1 METIKLFAIGII
13 LGVANVIP
21 GVSGGTMAVVFGI
34 YNRLIDLISLNVKKI
49 FSQWKFIL
57 PLGAGL
63 VTGVLLFS
71 KIITFLF
78 NKFPIQTNWFFI
90 GIILGSIPMIFTHW
104 LNAKKQTPLPDQT
117 EPTDQTDQTEPTEQ
131 TEQTEQATQ
140 NAQAT
145 KSKKIPISSIICC
158 AISLTIMILMVI
170 FKSEKPETQ
179 VTPGFSLYNAI
190 IMFVG
195 LAIAAIAMIIP
206 GISGSFIMLAL
217 GIYSTVIGAIDSFN
231 IYLLIPGALGAIAG
245 LLCGAK
251 LVRILMSKIPS
262 QTYGIIFGLILG
274 SVFVIFPTAGYS
286 PLIVLTSIVC
296 AAAGFLVSFLFSKTE
311 KSE

>member
-104 LNAKKQTPLPDQT
+104 LNAKKQPSLP
-117 EPTDQTDQTEPTEQ
+117 EQ
-131 TEQTEQATQ
+131 TEQTE
-140 NAQAT
+140 QAT

-158 AISLTIMILMVI
+158 AISLAIMILMVI
-170 FKSEKPETQ
+170 FNTEKPETQ
-179 VTPGFSLYNAI
+179 ITPGFSLYNAI

>member
-104 LNAKKQTPLPDQT
+104 LNAKKQIPLPIQPPLPQQT
-117 EPTDQTDQTEPTEQ
+117 QQLLQIQQMQQTP
-131 TEQTEQATQ
+131 
-140 NAQAT
+140 
-145 KSKKIPISSIICC
+145 SKKIPISSIICC
-158 AISLTIMILMVI
+158 AISLAIMILMVI

-179 VTPGFSLYNAI
+179 ITPGFSLYNAI

>member
-34 YNRLIDLISLNVKKI
+34 YNRLIDLISLNLKKI
-49 FSQWKFIL
+49 IANWKFIL
-57 PLGAGL
+57 PLGIGM
-63 VTGVLLFS
+63 VTGILLFS
-71 KIITFLF
+71 KIITYLF
-78 NKFPIQTNWFFI
+78 NNFPIQTNWFFI

-104 LNAKKQTPLPDQT
+104 LNAKKQTPLP
-117 EPTDQTDQTEPTEQ
+117 EQ
-131 TEQTEQATQ
+131 TEQLHQEEQATQ
-140 NAQAT
+140 T
-145 KSKKIPISSIICC
+145 KQSKKIPVSSIICC
-158 AISLTIMILMVI
+158 VISLAVMIFMTLNKI
-170 FKSEKPETQ
+170 EKPQAAEIT
-179 VTPGFSLYNAI
+179 GFSWNSAI
-190 IMFVG
+190 IMFFG

>member
-1 METIKLFAIGII
+1 M
-13 LGVANVIP
+13 ANVIP

-34 YNRLIDLISLNVKKI
+34 YNRIIDLISFNIKKI
-49 FSQWKFIL
+49 ISQWKFIL

-71 KIITFLF
+71 KIITYLF
-78 NKFPIQTNWFFI
+78 NNFPIQTNWFFI
-90 GIILGSIPMIFTHW
+90 GIILGSIPMLFTHW
-104 LNAKKQTPLPDQT
+104 INARNQTFEEDTINSINSMDAMPSMQVTQSTGLLQLTLP
-117 EPTDQTDQTEPTEQ
+117 EQ
-131 TEQTEQATQ
+131 
-140 NAQAT
+140 
-145 KSKKIPISSIICC
+145 SKKIPLSSIICC
-158 AISLTIMILMVI
+158 IISLAIMILMVI

-179 VTPGFSLYNAI
+179 ITPGFSIYNAI
-190 IMFVG
+190 VMFVG

-251 LVRILMSKIPS
+251 LVRILMTKIPS
-262 QTYGIIFGLILG
+262 QTYGIIFGLIIG
-274 SVFVIFPTAGYS
+274 SIFVIFPTNGYNA
-286 PLIVLTSIVC
+286 LIIVTSLVC

>member
-104 LNAKKQTPLPDQT
+104 LNAKKQTPLPNQTEQTEQT
-117 EPTDQTDQTEPTEQ
+117 EP

-158 AISLTIMILMVI
+158 AISLAIMILMVI

>member
-104 LNAKKQTPLPDQT
+104 LNAKKHPPLPN
-117 EPTDQTDQTEPTEQ
+117 QTEPTE
-131 TEQTEQATQ
+131 
-140 NAQAT
+140 QAT

-158 AISLTIMILMVI
+158 AISLAIMILMVI

-179 VTPGFSLYNAI
+179 ITPGFSLYNAI
-190 IMFVG
+190 VMFVG

>member
-34 YNRLIDLISLNVKKI
+34 YNRIIDLISFNIKKI
-49 FSQWKFIL
+49 ISQWKFIL

-71 KIITFLF
+71 KIITYLF
-78 NKFPIQTNWFFI
+78 NNFPIQTNWFFI
-90 GIILGSIPMIFTHW
+90 GIILGSIPMLFTHW
-104 LNAKKQTPLPDQT
+104 INARNQTFEEDTINSINSMDAMPSMQVTQSTGLLQLTLP
-117 EPTDQTDQTEPTEQ
+117 EQ
-131 TEQTEQATQ
+131 
-140 NAQAT
+140 
-145 KSKKIPISSIICC
+145 SKKIPLSSIICC
-158 AISLTIMILMVI
+158 IISLAIMILMVI

-179 VTPGFSLYNAI
+179 ITPGFSIYHAI

-251 LVRILMSKIPS
+251 LVRILMTKIPS

-274 SVFVIFPTAGYS
+274 SIFVIFPTNGYNA
-286 PLIVLTSIVC
+286 LIIITSLVC

>member
-104 LNAKKQTPLPDQT
+104 LNAKKQTPLP
-117 EPTDQTDQTEPTEQ
+117 EPTDQTE
-131 TEQTEQATQ
+131 
-140 NAQAT
+140 QAT

-158 AISLTIMILMVI
+158 AISLAIMILMVI

-296 AAAGFLVSFLFSKTE
+296 TAAGFLVSFLFSKTE

>member
-49 FSQWKFIL
+49 ISQWKFIL

-104 LNAKKQTPLPDQT
+104 LNAKKQPPLPDQT
-117 EPTDQTDQTEPTEQ
+117 EPTDQTE
-131 TEQTEQATQ
+131 
-140 NAQAT
+140 QAT

-158 AISLTIMILMVI
+158 AISLAIMILMVI

-179 VTPGFSLYNAI
+179 ITPGFSLYNAI
-190 IMFVG
+190 VMFVG

>member
-104 LNAKKQTPLPDQT
+104 LNAKKQTPLP
-117 EPTDQTDQTEPTEQ
+117 EPTDQTDQTEQATQ
-131 TEQTEQATQ
+131 TEQT
-140 NAQAT
+140 T

-158 AISLTIMILMVI
+158 AISLAIMILMVI
-170 FKSEKPETQ
+170 S
-179 VTPGFSLYNAI
+179 
-190 IMFVG
+190 
-195 LAIAAIAMIIP
+195 
-206 GISGSFIMLAL
+206 
-217 GIYSTVIGAIDSFN
+217 
-231 IYLLIPGALGAIAG
+231 
-245 LLCGAK
+245 
-251 LVRILMSKIPS
+251 
-262 QTYGIIFGLILG
+262 
-274 SVFVIFPTAGYS
+274 
-286 PLIVLTSIVC
+286 
-296 AAAGFLVSFLFSKTE
+296 
-311 KSE
+311 

>member
-104 LNAKKQTPLPDQT
+104 LNAKKQTPLP
-117 EPTDQTDQTEPTEQ
+117 EPTDQTEPTEQ
-131 TEQTEQATQ
+131 TDQTE
-140 NAQAT
+140 QAT

-158 AISLTIMILMVI
+158 VISLAIMILMVI

-179 VTPGFSLYNAI
+179 ITPGFSLYNAI

-231 IYLLIPGALGAIAG
+231 IYLLIPGALGAIVG

-262 QTYGIIFGLILG
+262 QTYGIIFGLIVG

>member
-104 LNAKKQTPLPDQT
+104 LNAKKQTPLPN
-117 EPTDQTDQTEPTEQ
+117 QTEPTEQ
-131 TEQTEQATQ
+131 PEQTEQ

-158 AISLTIMILMVI
+158 ANSLAIMKLMVI
-170 FKSEKPETQ
+170 FKAEKPETQ

>member
-104 LNAKKQTPLPDQT
+104 LNAKKQTPLP
-117 EPTDQTDQTEPTEQ
+117 EPTDQTDQTEQATQ
-131 TEQTEQATQ
+131 NTQATQ

-158 AISLTIMILMVI
+158 AISLAIMILMVI

-179 VTPGFSLYNAI
+179 ITPGFSLYNAI
-190 IMFVG
+190 VMFVG

>member
-104 LNAKKQTPLPDQT
+104 LNAKKQTPLPEPT
-117 EPTDQTDQTEPTEQ
+117 EPTDQTE
-131 TEQTEQATQ
+131 
-140 NAQAT
+140 QAT

-158 AISLTIMILMVI
+158 TISLAIMILMVI

-179 VTPGFSLYNAI
+179 ITPGFSLYNAI
-190 IMFVG
+190 VMFVG

-262 QTYGIIFGLILG
+262 QTYGIIFGLIVG

>member
-104 LNAKKQTPLPDQT
+104 LNAKKQPPLP
-117 EPTDQTDQTEPTEQ
+117 EPTEQ
-131 TEQTEQATQ
+131 TE
-140 NAQAT
+140 QAT

-158 AISLTIMILMVI
+158 AISLAIMILMVI

-179 VTPGFSLYNAI
+179 ITPGFSLYNAI

>member
-1 METIKLFAIGII
+1 
-13 LGVANVIP
+13 
-21 GVSGGTMAVVFGI
+21 MAVVFGI

-104 LNAKKQTPLPDQT
+104 LNAKNQTPLPN
-117 EPTDQTDQTEPTEQ
+117 QTEPTE
-131 TEQTEQATQ
+131 
-140 NAQAT
+140 QAT

-158 AISLTIMILMVI
+158 AISLAIMILMVI
-170 FKSEKPETQ
+170 SKSEKPETQ

-231 IYLLIPGALGAIAG
+231 IYLLIPGALGAIVG

>member
-34 YNRLIDLISLNVKKI
+34 YNRIIDLISFNIKKI
-49 FSQWKFIL
+49 ISQWKFIL

-71 KIITFLF
+71 KIITYLF
-78 NKFPIQTNWFFI
+78 NNFPIQTNWFFI
-90 GIILGSIPMIFTHW
+90 GIILGSIPMLFTHW
-104 LNAKKQTPLPDQT
+104 INARNQTFEEDTINSINSMDAMSSMQVTQSTGLLQLTLP
-117 EPTDQTDQTEPTEQ
+117 EQ
-131 TEQTEQATQ
+131 
-140 NAQAT
+140 
-145 KSKKIPISSIICC
+145 SKKIPLSSSICC
-158 AISLTIMILMVI
+158 IISLAIMILMVI

-179 VTPGFSLYNAI
+179 ITPGFSLYNAI
-190 IMFVG
+190 VMFVG

-231 IYLLIPGALGAIAG
+231 IYLLIPGALGAIVG

-251 LVRILMSKIPS
+251 LVRILMTKIPS
-262 QTYGIIFGLILG
+262 QTYGIIFGLIIG
-274 SVFVIFPTAGYS
+274 SIFVIFPTNGYNA
-286 PLIVLTSIVC
+286 LIIVTSLVC
-296 AAAGFLVSFLFSKTE
+296 AVAGFLVSFLFSKTE

>member
-104 LNAKKQTPLPDQT
+104 LNAKKQTPLPN
-117 EPTDQTDQTEPTEQ
+117 QTEPTEP

-179 VTPGFSLYNAI
+179 VTPGFSLYNTI

-231 IYLLIPGALGAIAG
+231 IYLLIPGALGAIVG

>member
-1 METIKLFAIGII
+1 M
-13 LGVANVIP
+13 ANVIP

-34 YNRLIDLISLNVKKI
+34 YNRIIDLISFNIKKI
-49 FSQWKFIL
+49 ISQWKFIL

-71 KIITFLF
+71 KIITYLF
-78 NKFPIQTNWFFI
+78 NNFPIQTNWFFI
-90 GIILGSIPMIFTHW
+90 GIILGSIPMLFTHW
-104 LNAKKQTPLPDQT
+104 INARNQTFEEDTINSINSMDAMPSMQVTQSTGLLQLTLP
-117 EPTDQTDQTEPTEQ
+117 EQ
-131 TEQTEQATQ
+131 
-140 NAQAT
+140 
-145 KSKKIPISSIICC
+145 SKKIPLSSIICC
-158 AISLTIMILMVI
+158 IISLAIMILMVI

-179 VTPGFSLYNAI
+179 ITPGFSLYNAI
-190 IMFVG
+190 VMFVG

-251 LVRILMSKIPS
+251 LVRILMTKIPS
-262 QTYGIIFGLILG
+262 QTYGIIFGLIIG
-274 SVFVIFPTAGYS
+274 SIFVIFPTNGYNA
-286 PLIVLTSIVC
+286 LIIVTSLVC

>member
-1 METIKLFAIGII
+1 
-13 LGVANVIP
+13 
-21 GVSGGTMAVVFGI
+21 
-34 YNRLIDLISLNVKKI
+34 
-49 FSQWKFIL
+49 
-57 PLGAGL
+57 
-63 VTGVLLFS
+63 
-71 KIITFLF
+71 
-78 NKFPIQTNWFFI
+78 
-90 GIILGSIPMIFTHW
+90 MIFMA
-104 LNAKKQTPLPDQT
+104 LN
-117 EPTDQTDQTEPTEQ
+117 
-131 TEQTEQATQ
+131 
-140 NAQAT
+140 
-145 KSKKIPISSIICC
+145 KI
-158 AISLTIMILMVI
+158 
-170 FKSEKPETQ
+170 EKPQAAEIT
-179 VTPGFSLYNAI
+179 GFSWNSAI
-190 IMFVG
+190 IMFFG

-274 SVFVIFPTAGYS
+274 SVFVIFPTVGYS
-286 PLIVLTSIVC
+286 TLIVLTSIVC

>member
-1 METIKLFAIGII
+1 MKTIKLFAIGII

-104 LNAKKQTPLPDQT
+104 LNAKKEIPLPIQTPFPQQTLQLLQIQQT
-117 EPTDQTDQTEPTEQ
+117 ELTP
-131 TEQTEQATQ
+131 
-140 NAQAT
+140 
-145 KSKKIPISSIICC
+145 SKKIPISSIICC
-158 AISLTIMILMVI
+158 AISLAIMILMVI

-179 VTPGFSLYNAI
+179 ITPGFSLYNAI
-190 IMFVG
+190 VMFVG

-231 IYLLIPGALGAIAG
+231 IYLLIPGALGAIVG

>member
-1 METIKLFAIGII
+1 
-13 LGVANVIP
+13 
-21 GVSGGTMAVVFGI
+21 MAVVFGI

-104 LNAKKQTPLPDQT
+104 LNAKKQPPLP
-117 EPTDQTDQTEPTEQ
+117 EPTDQTEQ
-131 TEQTEQATQ
+131 TNQTEQATQ

-145 KSKKIPISSIICC
+145 KSKKIPVSSIICC
-158 AISLTIMILMVI
+158 AISLAIMILMVI
-170 FKSEKPETQ
+170 FKSEKPETAEI
-179 VTPGFSLYNAI
+179 TGFSLYNAI
-190 IMFVG
+190 VMFVG

>member
-1 METIKLFAIGII
+1 METIKLIAIGII

-34 YNRLIDLISLNVKKI
+34 YNRLIDLISLNLKKI
-49 FSQWKFIL
+49 IANWKFIL
-57 PLGAGL
+57 PLGIGM
-63 VTGVLLFS
+63 VTGILLFS
-71 KIITFLF
+71 KIITYLF
-78 NKFPIQTNWFFI
+78 NNFPIQTNWFFI

-104 LNAKKQTPLPDQT
+104 LNAKKQTPLP
-117 EPTDQTDQTEPTEQ
+117 EQ
-131 TEQTEQATQ
+131 TEQLHQEDQATQ
-140 NAQAT
+140 T
-145 KSKKIPISSIICC
+145 KQSKKIPISSIICC
-158 AISLTIMILMVI
+158 VISLAVMIFMTLNKI
-170 FKSEKPETQ
+170 EKPQAAEIT
-179 VTPGFSLYNAI
+179 GFSWNSAI
-190 IMFVG
+190 IMFFG

>member
-57 PLGAGL
+57 PLGAGI

-104 LNAKKQTPLPDQT
+104 LNAKKQTPLPIQT
-117 EPTDQTDQTEPTEQ
+117 PLPQQTQQIQQMQQTP
-131 TEQTEQATQ
+131 
-140 NAQAT
+140 
-145 KSKKIPISSIICC
+145 SKKIPISSIICC
-158 AISLTIMILMVI
+158 AISLAIMILMVI

-179 VTPGFSLYNAI
+179 ITPGFSLYNAI

>member
-104 LNAKKQTPLPDQT
+104 LNAKKQTPLPEQT
-117 EPTDQTDQTEPTEQ
+117 EQTDQTEQPEQ
-131 TEQTEQATQ
+131 TTQ

-145 KSKKIPISSIICC
+145 KSKKIPVSSIICC
-158 AISLTIMILMVI
+158 AISLAIMILMVI

-190 IMFVG
+190 VMFVG

-274 SVFVIFPTAGYS
+274 SVFVIFPTAGYNA
-286 PLIVLTSIVC
+286 LIVLTSIVC

>member
-1 METIKLFAIGII
+1 
-13 LGVANVIP
+13 
-21 GVSGGTMAVVFGI
+21 MAVVFGI

-104 LNAKKQTPLPDQT
+104 LNAKKQTPLP
-117 EPTDQTDQTEPTEQ
+117 EPTDQAD
-131 TEQTEQATQ
+131 
-140 NAQAT
+140 QAT

-158 AISLTIMILMVI
+158 AISLAIMILMVI

-179 VTPGFSLYNAI
+179 ITPGFSLYNAI
-190 IMFVG
+190 VMFVG

-262 QTYGIIFGLILG
+262 QTYGIIFGLIVG

>member
-1 METIKLFAIGII
+1 
-13 LGVANVIP
+13 
-21 GVSGGTMAVVFGI
+21 MAVVFGI

-104 LNAKKQTPLPDQT
+104 LNAKKQTPLP
-117 EPTDQTDQTEPTEQ
+117 EPTDKTEPTEQ
-131 TEQTEQATQ
+131 TEQTEQTEPTDQ
-140 NAQAT
+140 TEQAT

-158 AISLTIMILMVI
+158 TISLAIMILMVI

-179 VTPGFSLYNAI
+179 ITPGFSLYNAI
-190 IMFVG
+190 VMFVG

-262 QTYGIIFGLILG
+262 QTYGIIFGLIVG

>member
-104 LNAKKQTPLPDQT
+104 LNAKKQTPLP
-117 EPTDQTDQTEPTEQ
+117 EPTEQTDQTEQP
-131 TEQTEQATQ
+131 EQATQ

-158 AISLTIMILMVI
+158 AISLAIMILMVI

-190 IMFVG
+190 VMFVG

-274 SVFVIFPTAGYS
+274 SVFVIFPTAGYNA
-286 PLIVLTSIVC
+286 LIVLTSIVC

>member
-104 LNAKKQTPLPDQT
+104 LNAKKQTPLP
-117 EPTDQTDQTEPTEQ
+117 EQ
-131 TEQTEQATQ
+131 TE
-140 NAQAT
+140 QAT

-158 AISLTIMILMVI
+158 AISLAIMILMVI

-179 VTPGFSLYNAI
+179 ITPGFSLYNAI

>member
-104 LNAKKQTPLPDQT
+104 LNAKKQTPLP
-117 EPTDQTDQTEPTEQ
+117 EPTDQAD
-131 TEQTEQATQ
+131 
-140 NAQAT
+140 QAT

-158 AISLTIMILMVI
+158 AISLAIMILMVI

-179 VTPGFSLYNAI
+179 ITPGFSLYNAI
-190 IMFVG
+190 VMFVG

-262 QTYGIIFGLILG
+262 QTYGIIFGLIVG

>member
-34 YNRLIDLISLNVKKI
+34 YNRIIDLISFNIKKI
-49 FSQWKFIL
+49 ISQWKFIL

-71 KIITFLF
+71 KIITYLF
-78 NKFPIQTNWFFI
+78 NNFPIQTNWFFI
-90 GIILGSIPMIFTHW
+90 GIILGSIPMLFTHW
-104 LNAKKQTPLPDQT
+104 INARNQTFEEDTINSINSMDAMPSMQVTQSTGLLQLTLP
-117 EPTDQTDQTEPTEQ
+117 EQ
-131 TEQTEQATQ
+131 
-140 NAQAT
+140 
-145 KSKKIPISSIICC
+145 SKKIPLSSIICC
-158 AISLTIMILMVI
+158 IISLAIMILMVI

-179 VTPGFSLYNAI
+179 ITPGFSIYNAI
-190 IMFVG
+190 VMFVG

-251 LVRILMSKIPS
+251 LVRILMTKIPS
-262 QTYGIIFGLILG
+262 QTYGIIFGLIIG
-274 SVFVIFPTAGYS
+274 SIFVIFPTNGYNA
-286 PLIVLTSIVC
+286 LIIVTSLVC

>member
-104 LNAKKQTPLPDQT
+104 LNAKKQTPLPIQPPLPQQT
-117 EPTDQTDQTEPTEQ
+117 QQLLQIQQTQQTP
-131 TEQTEQATQ
+131 
-140 NAQAT
+140 
-145 KSKKIPISSIICC
+145 SKKIPISSIICC
-158 AISLTIMILMVI
+158 AISLAIMILMVI
-170 FKSEKPETQ
+170 NKIEKPQAAEIT
-179 VTPGFSLYNAI
+179 GFSWNSAI

>member
-71 KIITFLF
+71 KIITYLF
-78 NKFPIQTNWFFI
+78 NNFPIQTNWFFI

-104 LNAKKQTPLPDQT
+104 LNAKKQTPLPIQPPLPQQT
-117 EPTDQTDQTEPTEQ
+117 QQLLQIQQTQQTP
-131 TEQTEQATQ
+131 
-140 NAQAT
+140 
-145 KSKKIPISSIICC
+145 SKKIPVSSIICC
-158 AISLTIMILMVI
+158 AISLAIMILMVI

-179 VTPGFSLYNAI
+179 ITPGFSLYNAI
-190 IMFVG
+190 VMFVG

>member
-49 FSQWKFIL
+49 ISQWKFIL

-104 LNAKKQTPLPDQT
+104 LNAKKQTPLP
-117 EPTDQTDQTEPTEQ
+117 EPTDQT
-131 TEQTEQATQ
+131 EQAE
-140 NAQAT
+140 QAT

-158 AISLTIMILMVI
+158 AISLAIMILMVI

-179 VTPGFSLYNAI
+179 ITPGFSLYNAI
-190 IMFVG
+190 VMFVG

-251 LVRILMSKIPS
+251 LVRILMTKIPS
-262 QTYGIIFGLILG
+262 QTYGIIFGLIIG
-274 SVFVIFPTAGYS
+274 SIFVIFPTNGYNA
-286 PLIVLTSIVC
+286 LIIVTSLVC

>member
-104 LNAKKQTPLPDQT
+104 LNAKKQPPLPIQPPLPQQT
-117 EPTDQTDQTEPTEQ
+117 QQLLQIQQTQQTP
-131 TEQTEQATQ
+131 
-140 NAQAT
+140 
-145 KSKKIPISSIICC
+145 SKKIPISSIICC
-158 AISLTIMILMVI
+158 AISLAIMILMVI

-179 VTPGFSLYNAI
+179 ITPGFSLYNAI
-190 IMFVG
+190 VMFVG

-231 IYLLIPGALGAIAG
+231 IYLLIPGALGAIVG

-262 QTYGIIFGLILG
+262 QTYGIIFGLIVG

>member
-104 LNAKKQTPLPDQT
+104 LNAKKQTPLPEQT
-117 EPTDQTDQTEPTEQ
+117 EPTDQTEQ
-131 TEQTEQATQ
+131 T
-140 NAQAT
+140 T

-158 AISLTIMILMVI
+158 AISLAIMILMVI

-179 VTPGFSLYNAI
+179 ITPGFSLYNAI

-231 IYLLIPGALGAIAG
+231 IYLLIPGALGAIVG